1 MLYSEAWPKGKFYN
15 SAAPL
20 LSNVAD
26 CMFAFYWFS
35 GLQFYAFAPNQSTT
49 SIKDRKRLSVQSCF
63 KEYITW
69 VCMIHRHVW
78 SSAGSEE
85 SYDTTLLNK
94 HFPDAESNAQ
104 LTQEN
109 LHRLEK
115 KSYRKFCLILNL
127 AHGKYRLV
135 RCHDNSDN
143 WDKANIVWCRGSQA
157 SW

>member
-63 KEYITW
+63 KEFITW

-78 SSAGSEE
+78 SSAGSEVPYWINIFQMPKVIISMQCTVNSRKLIQVGKKE
-85 SYDTTLLNK
+85 LQKVLFNFKFRPRKISFSAL
-94 HFPDAESNAQ
+94 PWQ
-104 LTQEN
+104 L
-109 LHRLEK
+109 
-115 KSYRKFCLILNL
+115 
-127 AHGKYRLV
+127 G
-135 RCHDNSDN
+135 
-143 WDKANIVWCRGSQA
+143 
-157 SW
+157 

>member
-15 SAAPL
+15 SAASL

-63 KEYITW
+63 KEFITW

-85 SYDTTLLNK
+85 SLTLPYWINIFQMPK
-94 HFPDAESNAQ
+94 VIISMQCTVNSRK
-104 LTQEN
+104 LTQVG
-109 LHRLEK
+109 K
-115 KSYRKFCLILNL
+115 KELQKVLFNFKFSPRKISFSALPWQL
-127 AHGKYRLV
+127 G
-135 RCHDNSDN
+135 
-143 WDKANIVWCRGSQA
+143 
-157 SW
+157 